1 MIPGW
6 KEELEGEYLDFLR
19 ECRKATPAD
28 FAARFGVSECC
39 VIYWLTD
46 LAREGRIRILA
57 FEPVEKGETPCAP
70 ETARTCQR
78 VAFCPAS
85 KEAPVV
91 GGRG

>member
-6 KEELEGEYLDFLR
+6 KEELEGEYLKFLQ
-19 ECRKATPAD
+19 ECRNAAPAD

-46 LAREGRIRILA
+46 LARNGRIRIRA
-57 FEPVEKGETPCAP
+57 FELVEKGETPCAP
-70 ETARTCQR
+70 QTALTCQR

-91 GGRG
+91 GERG